1 MNIKQIQYFIS
12 VAEHLNFTKA
22 AKENYLSQTA
32 ISQQIKNLEDNLG
45 FKLFIRNKHSVK
57 LTPSGDVFFI
67 ESKSLIETLNNAV
80 NKASL
85 ASFGYIGTITIGFLE
100 GYENILLPKLISNFK
115 DKYPKISLNIIRGNI
130 DELYKKLQNNLI
142 DFVFGYDFAIDSYPL
157 IKSKVVSSCPL
168 CVVVYAG
175 HKFSYK
181 NPINR
186 NELSNEDFIFID
198 RTISPFA
205 FDSIISAFVS
215 FGFSPNIKHTVDSIE
230 TSLLMVKSKL
240 GITILPKF
248 QDNYRSNDLVFIPLE
263 NEYVNSTISWNK
275 NNTDSKIKIFL
286 DFIDNE

>member
-142 DFVFGYDFAIDSYPL
+142 DFVFGYDFAIDSYPF

-181 NPINR
+181 NSINR

-248 QDNYRSNDLVFIPLE
+248 HDNYKSNDLVFIPLE
-263 NEYVNSTISWNK
+263 NEYANSTISWNK

>member
-181 NPINR
+181 NSINR

-248 QDNYRSNDLVFIPLE
+248 QDNYKSNDLVFIPLE

>member
-85 ASFGYIGTITIGFLE
+85 ASFGYIGTINIGFLE

-181 NPINR
+181 NSINR

-263 NEYVNSTISWNK
+263 NEYANSTISWNK

>member
-142 DFVFGYDFAIDSYPL
+142 DFVFGYDFAIDSYPF

-181 NPINR
+181 NSINR

-248 QDNYRSNDLVFIPLE
+248 HDNYKSNDLVFIPLE

>member
-181 NPINR
+181 NSINR

-263 NEYVNSTISWNK
+263 NEYANSTISWNK

>member
-181 NPINR
+181 NSINR

>member
-130 DELYKKLQNNLI
+130 DELYKKLQSNLI

-181 NPINR
+181 NSINR

-263 NEYVNSTISWNK
+263 NEYVNSTISWN
-275 NNTDSKIKIFL
+275 
-286 DFIDNE
+286 

>member
-181 NPINR
+181 NSINR

-248 QDNYRSNDLVFIPLE
+248 QDNYKSNDLVFIPLE
-263 NEYVNSTISWNK
+263 NEYANSTISWNK

>member
-85 ASFGYIGTITIGFLE
+85 ASFGYIGTITLGFLE

-181 NPINR
+181 NSINR

-240 GITILPKF
+240 GITIFPKF
-248 QDNYRSNDLVFIPLE
+248 HDNYKSNDLVFIPLE
-263 NEYVNSTISWNK
+263 NEYANSTISWNK